1 MASLLLS
8 LNNNSHNEKYF
19 SFAFNFSTM
28 KAILLIIDGLGD
40 LPTPKT
46 PLQAAKT
53 PNLDELAKKGMTG
66 LLSPIAKYIVPG
78 SDTSHLQLLGYDPA
92 FFYRGRGPFEALGLG
107 IDLHEGDIAFRANFA
122 TVKGGSVVDRRAGR
136 IETEVS
142 SKLSTRLSMK
152 IEDVEVI
159 FKNSVEHRGA
169 LVLRGPG
176 LSSSV
181 SETDPHAKEPVF
193 TCQPLDDS
201 QEAAKTAR
209 IVNRFTKL
217 AMEKLANAEENKKR
231 KLPANAVLLRGAGH
245 YEPAPSFYERF
256 AMHGICVAGGALYKG
271 VAAYMKMDIAL
282 VPGATGDKRTD
293 LTAKA
298 KAVAQALSNDYDFAF
313 MHVKGCDSAGHD
325 GDFKT
330 KVAMLE
336 KLDKAIP
343 ILEKTGAA
351 IIVTGDHSTPVSL
364 KKHTGHE
371 VPILVYRG
379 ERNDPVKKFDEISCM
394 AGGLGHIKGRDIIP
408 LILNI
413 TGRAKK
419 YGS

>member
-1 MASLLLS
+1 
-8 LNNNSHNEKYF
+8 
-19 SFAFNFSTM
+19 M
-28 KAILLIIDGLGD
+28 KSILLIIDGLGD

-53 PNLDELAKKGMTG
+53 PNLDRLAKKGITG
-66 LLSPIAKYIVPG
+66 MLSPIAKYIVPG

-107 IDLHEGDIAFRANFA
+107 IELQEGDIAFRANFA
-122 TVKGGSVVDRRAGR
+122 TVQGNKVVDRRAGR
-136 IETEVS
+136 IETEIAS
-142 SKLSTRLSMK
+142 ALSRHLSMK
-152 IEDVEVI
+152 IEDVQVI

-181 SETDPHAKEPVF
+181 GETDPHANQQIF
-193 TCQPLDDS
+193 TCEPLDETR
-201 QEAAKTAR
+201 EAAKTAR
-209 IVNRFTKL
+209 IVNQFTKT
-217 AMEKLANAEENKKR
+217 AMEKLSKAQENRGR

-245 YEPAPSFYERF
+245 YEPAPSFHERF
-256 AMHGICVAGGALYKG
+256 EMHGICVAGGALYKG

-282 VPGATGDKRTD
+282 VPGATGDAKTD
-293 LTAKA
+293 LKAKA
-298 KAVAQALSNDYDFAF
+298 SAVAQALSNDYDFAF

-325 GDFKT
+325 GDFSK
-330 KVAMLE
+330 KVSMLE
-336 KLDKAIP
+336 KIDRVIP

-364 KKHTGHE
+364 KRHTGHE
-371 VPILVYRG
+371 VPILVYGG
-379 ERNDPVKKFDEISCM
+379 ERSDRVKKFDEISCM
-394 AGGLGHIKGRDIIP
+394 AGGLGHIKGRNLIP

-413 TGRAKK
+413 TGRSKK

>member
-1 MASLLLS
+1 
-8 LNNNSHNEKYF
+8 
-19 SFAFNFSTM
+19 M

-40 LPTPKT
+40 LPAPKT

-53 PNLDELAKKGMTG
+53 PNLDNLAKKGTTG
-66 LLSPIAKYIVPG
+66 MLSPIAKYIVPG

-107 IDLHEGDIAFRANFA
+107 IDLKEGDIAFRANFA
-122 TVKGGSVVDRRAGR
+122 TVKGGIVADRRAGR
-136 IETEVS
+136 IDTES
-142 SKLSTRLSMK
+142 ASKLSKNLSMK
-152 IEDVEVI
+152 IDGVEII

-169 LVLRGPG
+169 LVLRGDG
-176 LSSSV
+176 LSSAV

-193 TCQPLDDS
+193 ACEPLDETP
-201 QEAAKTAR
+201 EAARTAR
-209 IVNRFTKL
+209 IVNKFTKA
-217 AMEKLANAEENKKR
+217 AMERLGNAPENSKR

-245 YEPAPSFYERF
+245 YEPAPSFYDRYG
-256 AMHGICVAGGALYKG
+256 MHGICVAGGALYKG
-271 VAAYMKMDIAL
+271 VAAYLKMDIAL
-282 VPGATGDKRTD
+282 VPGATGDKHTD
-293 LTAKA
+293 LKAKA
-298 KAVAQALSNDYDFAF
+298 NAVAQALSNDYDFAF

-330 KVAMLE
+330 KVSMLE
-336 KLDKAIP
+336 KLDKVIP

-364 KKHTGHE
+364 KRHTGHE
-371 VPILVYRG
+371 VPILVYGG
-379 ERNDPVKKFDEISCM
+379 ERPDPVKKFDEISCM
-394 AGGLGHIKGRDIIP
+394 AGGLGHIKGRNIIP

>member
-1 MASLLLS
+1 M
-8 LNNNSHNEKYF
+8 NF
-19 SFAFNFSTM
+19 SFM

-46 PLQAAKT
+46 PLQVAKT
-53 PNLDELAKKGMTG
+53 PNLDKLAKKGITG
-66 LLSPIAKYIVPG
+66 MLSPIAKYIVPG

-107 IDLHEGDIAFRANFA
+107 IDLQDGDIAFRANFA
-122 TVKGGSVVDRRAGR
+122 TVKGETVVDRRAGR
-136 IETEVS
+136 IDTES
-142 SKLSTRLSMK
+142 ASKLSKDLSMK
-152 IEDVEVI
+152 IGDVQVI

-176 LSSSV
+176 LSSNV
-181 SETDPHAKEPVF
+181 SETDPHAKEPIF
-193 TCQPLDDS
+193 KCHPLDETP
-201 QEAAKTAR
+201 EAAKTAD

-217 AMEKLANAEENKKR
+217 AMEKLSKAPENAKR

-245 YEPAPSFYERF
+245 YEPAPTFYDRF
-256 AMHGICVAGGALYKG
+256 QMHGICVAGGALYKG
-271 VAAYMKMDIAL
+271 VAAYMRMDIAL
-282 VPGATGDKRTD
+282 VPGATGDKKTD
-293 LTAKA
+293 LKAKA
-298 KAVAQALSNDYDFAF
+298 NAVAQALKNDYDFAF

-330 KVAMLE
+330 KVSMLE
-336 KLDKAIP
+336 KLDKVMP
-343 ILEKTGAA
+343 ILEETGAA

-379 ERNDPVKKFDEISCM
+379 ERSDPVRKFDEISCQV
-394 AGGLGHIKGRDIIP
+394 GGLGHIKGRNIIP